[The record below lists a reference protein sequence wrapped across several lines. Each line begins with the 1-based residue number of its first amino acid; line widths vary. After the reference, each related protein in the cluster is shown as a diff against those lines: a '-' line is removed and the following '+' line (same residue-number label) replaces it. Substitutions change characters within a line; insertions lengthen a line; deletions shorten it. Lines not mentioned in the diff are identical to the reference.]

1 MTQALITGELLA
13 QTIALGLAENR
24 NWLAEDSWL
33 ARFDRKRQ
41 AMLRG
46 YRIVTRMVLWL
57 AQRPRFAADA
67 ISALGAWPGFF
78 SHLIGVTSGTRKLSG
93 GTVRVPARIPAI
105 AAGRRVA
112 PRKNGAA
119 AWIPEIGG
127 HGSPLGG
134 REHAG
139 G

>member
-1 MTQALITGELLA
+1 MTQALITSELLA

-24 NWLAEDSWL
+24 NWLAENSWL
-33 ARFDRKRQ
+33 ARFDRERR

-46 YRIVTRMVLWL
+46 YRVVTRMVLWL
-57 AQRPRFAADA
+57 AQHPRFAAGA
-67 ISALGAWPGFF
+67 ISALASWPKLF

-93 GTVRVPARIPAI
+93 GTVHVPARIAAI

-112 PRKNGAA
+112 CRKNGAA
-119 AWIPEIGG
+119 TWIPEIGG